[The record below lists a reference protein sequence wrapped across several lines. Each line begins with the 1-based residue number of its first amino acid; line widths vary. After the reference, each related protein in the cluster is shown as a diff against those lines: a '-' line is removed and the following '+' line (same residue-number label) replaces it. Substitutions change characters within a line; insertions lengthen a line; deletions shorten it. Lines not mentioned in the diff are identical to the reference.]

1 MELKAKSIRA
11 FIGAKDFDKSRQF
24 YNELGFE
31 EVVIDKSMSLFR
43 VNEQLSFYLQN
54 AYVKKW
60 VDNSMLFLEVD
71 DPEACRVLFLSKIL
85 VEKYKLVRISEV
97 RYETWGSEFFMH
109 DPSGVLWHVGKFN

>member
-11 FIGAKDFDKSRQF
+11 FIGAKDYNESRQF

-31 EVVIDKSMSLFR
+31 EVVIDNSMSLFR
-43 VNEQLSFYLQN
+43 VNDQLSFYLQN

-71 DPEACRVLFLSKIL
+71 DPEACRVLFLSKNL
-85 VEKYKLVRISEV
+85 VEKYKYVRISEV
-97 RYETWGSEFFMH
+97 RYEAWGSEFFMH